1 MLGAFNY
8 FLILKRG
15 KAQLQVCFELVE
27 EIIVPCP
34 IQMVFAEASHW
45 QAAAIIINSYEM
57 L

>member
-34 IQMVFAEASHW
+34 IQMVFAEATHW
-45 QAAAIIINSYEM
+45 QAAAIIISSYEM

>member
-1 MLGAFNY
+1 MLEAFNY
-8 FLILKRG
+8 FLILQRG
-15 KAQLQVCFELVE
+15 KAQLQVRFEMVE

-34 IQMVFAEASHW
+34 IQMAFAEASHW